1 MNKQV
6 RAQVLKA
13 LAYGE
18 APERIA
24 DVMNVEE
31 EDIASIPQ
39 SDIDEERA
47 YLSEM
52 GMIQE
57 VIVDED

>member
-24 DVMNVEE
+24 EVMNVKA

-57 VIVDED
+57 VN

>member
-1 MNKQV
+1 MNDQI

-24 DVMNVEE
+24 EVMNVNA
-31 EDIASIPQ
+31 EDIASITQ
-39 SDIDEERA
+39 GEIEEERA
-47 YLSEM
+47 YLSEI
-52 GMIQE
+52 GMI
-57 VIVDED
+57 

>member
-57 VIVDED
+57 VK

>member
-31 EDIASIPQ
+31 EDITSIPQ

-57 VIVDED
+57 VIVDEN

>member
-1 MNKQV
+1 MNDQV

-24 DVMNVEE
+24 EVMNVNA

-39 SDIDEERA
+39 SEIDEERA
-47 YLSEM
+47 YLSEI
-52 GMIQE
+52 GMIE
-57 VIVDED
+57 GGNVSEN

>member
-1 MNKQV
+1 MNEQV

-57 VIVDED
+57 VK